1 MVVDSDDEVAE
12 TLKDN
17 PEDSP
22 TPSCRADPHWQD
34 AQGSPVLS
42 PASSVPSLPS
52 SSSRSVMTAAKTQP
66 PKPRETDSAEM
77 QAMKDQ
83 YAALRPKWRPCRN

>member
-52 SSSRSVMTAAKTQP
+52 SLEECYDSRQDPTAKA
-66 PKPRETDSAEM
+66 S
-77 QAMKDQ
+77 
-83 YAALRPKWRPCRN
+83 